1 LLTSKE
7 SRERIYEISGNTPRG
22 RRGGAGDRALA
33 TTPALHST
41 QGLFSLIGQAVKSI
55 IVLSAYDGFELSALT
70 FELLY
75 SAIRNLKSAMVVGV
89 LNTLK
94 RLDKANEL

>member
-1 LLTSKE
+1 
-7 SRERIYEISGNTPRG
+7 
-22 RRGGAGDRALA
+22 
-33 TTPALHST
+33 
-41 QGLFSLIGQAVKSI
+41 
-55 IVLSAYDGFELSALT
+55 VLSAYDGFELSALT